1 MADGIRCVETVRTAT
16 EVYETG
22 QVQNVWMDASDEGIH
37 LFCGQVIENDGA
49 GAGRS
54 DDEGRVPF
62 SDVSGDMALKKTLH
76 LDRMPKGSVR
86 LAFIGQERKGHQA
99 TLRFTVNGQAV
110 LRPPSQEVTPEA
122 HQYWIIAKDEGAWNW
137 SRWYYVDVPAGCFKA
152 GENEIV
158 VDAVDGHIGWSMM
171 VADYRDFKK
180 GGVSSDDL
188 PASSMVRP
196 NGSQTWARERGEYV
210 LRLSLST
217 YRQVGEVVSE
227 VIDVAGEGDVKS
239 VVEVLG
245 VILSADC
252 EIPNGTDINFE
263 ICTSNDPRVDVDTWT
278 DWQDVRLGDE
288 IKDLGG
294 RYIQWRARFSSGDG
308 AHTPVLKAVTL
319 KANVSVQHP
328 STVRVLQVQNAKI
341 LRSSLPYEFEDYTCD
356 MLQTLRKRFE
366 LDAVVAGAQTEF
378 ELIEKLMRWAY
389 FVPLGDCR
397 HYPWDVLDWLILER
411 DDHGDIV
418 MNTYE
423 DRRRDKMCLFPGVVL
438 MAACLSFGI
447 PARHVNFHSEGMTG
461 HEIAEVWSNDYRKWV
476 HLDPTRD
483 YYWYDIKTRLPLDT
497 LEIHEVLMRRLD
509 DVERWDRPYLF
520 RQDLDALVADL
531 PIVYREGD
539 YELSAKEGALFM
551 FRSFS
556 HFRMIPRN
564 NMFSKPGPL
573 PVSQGT
579 EVWAWDGYVNWAD
592 EKAPPLLHFNGH
604 TNRRADFYPT
614 MNQTRFTAM
623 QGDSEHELALVLET
637 DMPEFVRFEKCVDQ
651 GNWEETADAFV
662 WRLHAGINVLHVR
675 GVNTMGVA
683 GVVSGVV
690 LEV

>member
-1 MADGIRCVETVRTAT
+1 MADGVKQVETVMTAA
-16 EVYETG
+16 EVYEIAH
-22 QVQNVWMDASDEGIH
+22 VNNVWMDKADDGIH
-37 LFCGQVIENDGA
+37 LFGGQVIENDSA

-62 SDVSGDMALKKTLH
+62 SEISGDMAVKKTLH
-76 LDRMPKGSVR
+76 LEMVPPGVTR

-99 TLRFTVNGQAV
+99 TLRFRVNGHEV
-110 LRPPSQEVTPEA
+110 LRRPSEEVTPEA
-122 HQYWIIAKDEGAWNW
+122 KQYWIIAKDDGAWNW
-137 SRWYYVDVPAGCFKA
+137 SRWYYVDLPEGCLTA

-171 VADYRDFKK
+171 VADYRDFDK
-180 GGVSSDDL
+180 GGVSLDEL
-188 PASSMVRP
+188 PESSTIRP
-196 NGSQTWARERGEYV
+196 NGSQTWAKERGEYV
-210 LRLSLST
+210 LRLSLTS
-217 YRQVGEVVSE
+217 YRKQGEVVSE
-227 VIDVAGEGDVKS
+227 AVDVAGEGDVKS
-239 VVEVLG
+239 QVTVSELT
-245 VILSADC
+245 LSADC
-252 EIPNGTDINFE
+252 DVVDGTELRFE
-263 ICTSNDPRVDVDTWT
+263 VRSSTDPRVDAEGWS
-278 DWQDVRLGDE
+278 DWQAVTLGE
-288 IKDLGG
+288 AITNLQG
-294 RYIQWRARFSSGDG
+294 RYVQWRACFSSVDG
-308 AHTPVLKAVTL
+308 AQTPVLKAVTL
-319 KANVSVQHP
+319 VADVAWQN
-328 STVRVLQVQNAKI
+328 TLDLRVMQVQNAKI
-341 LRSSLPYEFEDYTCD
+341 LRTSLPYEYEDYTCE

-389 FVPLGDCR
+389 FVPLGECR

-411 DDHGDIV
+411 NALGEIV

-438 MAACLSFGI
+438 VAACLSFGI

-461 HEIAEVWSNDYRKWV
+461 HEIAEAWSNDYRKWV

-483 YYWYDIKTRLPLDT
+483 YYWYDLKTRLPLDT
-497 LEIHEVLMRRLD
+497 LEIHEVLMDRLD
-509 DVERWDRPYLF
+509 DVERWDKPYLF
-520 RQDLDALVADL
+520 KQDLDELVADL

-614 MNQTRFTAM
+614 MNQTRFTVT
-623 QGDSEHELALVLET
+623 QGNSKNELDVVLET

-651 GNWEETADAFV
+651 NDWEDTGDAFG
-662 WRLHAGINVLHVR
+662 WLLHEGVNVLNVR
-675 GVNTMGVA
+675 GVNTMGVR
-683 GVVSGVV
+683 GIVSSVVV
-690 LEV
+690 EV